1 MKNILAL
8 LPRKT
13 KKTIRVFHRILIAI
27 WRRYPISFQRQIGSP
42 SEGDQQF
49 NSQYM
54 WHKSLTPIPVRGNE
68 YIQQNRIHNLDQAIN
83 SLNNLLIAPNQ
94 TFSLVSMIGET
105 SAANGYREGPVFI
118 DGSVSSGVGGGL
130 CLIATNLYQLFL
142 YCGCKIIER
151 HNHSI
156 DAYGNERFYVLGED
170 AAISSTYKDLVIKN
184 PFNFSLHLQIR
195 ISGEFV
201 ESTLHCTRESP
212 LKVHIES
219 VVVDKKF
226 PNTHQKNVGWTV
238 YTMRFIRRNN
248 STRWV
253 NDYSSFSIYAPS

>member
-13 KKTIRVFHRILIAI
+13 KKAIRVFHRTMIAI
-27 WRRYPISFQRQIGSP
+27 WRRYPTSFQRQIGSP
-42 SEGDQQF
+42 LEGNLQS
-49 NSQYM
+49 NSQYI
-54 WHKSLTPIPVRGNE
+54 WHKSLTPIPVRGDE
-68 YIQQNRIHNLDQAIN
+68 SIRQNRIHNLGQAIN
-83 SLNNLLIAPNQ
+83 LLNNLLIAPNQ

-105 SAANGYREGPVFI
+105 SAVNGYREGPVFI

-156 DAYGNERFYVLGED
+156 DAYGNERFYALGED

-184 PFNFSLHLQIR
+184 SFNFPLHLQIR
-195 ISGEFV
+195 ISGEFL

-219 VVVDKKF
+219 VVLDKKF
-226 PNTHQKNVGWTV
+226 PNTQQKNVGWTV
-238 YTMRFIRRNN
+238 YTMRFVQKNN
-248 STRWV
+248 SSKWI
-253 NDYSSFSIYAPS
+253 NDYSSISIYAPS